1 MTTCDET
8 TCDEIETHR
17 HANLAVLSLRAL
29 NLGPSN
35 LASLTKLLLFVV
47 MQCLTV
53 VLIGFVALFVRFGP
67 VWSEEA
73 PQVFARPGDAH
84 TGSLLLKT
92 DDGYA
97 DATRLGVDVDLT
109 VSGPTIRARI
119 TQIANLL
126 CLAPDIQEQI
136 LFLPPTEQ
144 GRDPI
149 HLALLQPLA
158 RTLDWKKQRRLWT
171 ALVSKRGESPPQK
184 NIRKNLAELP

>member
-8 TCDEIETHR
+8 TCDEIETYR
-17 HANLAVLSLRAL
+17 HANLAALSLRAL

-53 VLIGFVALFVRFGP
+53 ILIGFAALFVSFEP

-97 DATRLGVDVDLT
+97 DATRIGGEVYLT
-109 VSGPTIRARI
+109 VSGRRSAPRHADLSQPDASGSGDLRHPARRRRGRYA
-119 TQIANLL
+119 QDGGRRPRH
-126 CLAPDIQEQI
+126 CRRHQERQ
-136 LFLPPTEQ
+136 Q
-144 GRDPI
+144 AG
-149 HLALLQPLA
+149 
-158 RTLDWKKQRRLWT
+158 
-171 ALVSKRGESPPQK
+171 
-184 NIRKNLAELP
+184 